1 MLNALEAFKRGLDV
15 FLRWFCIVLFVVLVM
30 LVTWQVFV
38 RQVLPLPN
46 QEWTEVLARIVFIW
60 QGLIGA
66 AYVIG
71 EKDDVAIDFLVN
83 KLPGGGV
90 KAMQILAHSI
100 VAFFAIWVMC
110 IGGGRLAAATMDDI
124 VQLLPVSQGV
134 IYLALPIAGGLI
146 AVYSVLHIIQTIVKP
161 APTVVDP
168 NEMDL
173 SDLQEESI

>member
-1 MLNALEAFKRGLDV
+1 MLNAIEAFKRGLDA
-15 FLRWFCIVLFVVLVM
+15 FLRWFCIVLFVILVL
-30 LVTWQVFV
+30 LVVWQVFV
-38 RQVLPLPN
+38 RQVWPLPG
-46 QEWTEVLARIVFIW
+46 QEWTEVLARVVFIW

-90 KAMQILAHSI
+90 KVMQILAHAI

-110 IGGGRLAAATMDDI
+110 YGGGRVVANSMDDI

-146 AVYSVLHIIQTIVKP
+146 ALYSLIHIIQTIVKP

-168 NEMDL
+168 NSMDL
-173 SDLQEESI
+173 TDLQEESI

>member
-1 MLNALEAFKRGLDV
+1 MHALESFKKGLDV
-15 FLRWFCIVLFVVLVM
+15 TLRWFCITLFVALVL
-30 LVTWQVFV
+30 LVCLQVAA
-38 RQVLPLPN
+38 RYMGINAP
-46 QEWTEVLARIVFIW
+46 WTEVAARSVFIW

>member
-15 FLRWFCIVLFVVLVM
+15 FLRWFCIILFIVLVL

-134 IYLALPIAGGLI
+134 IYLAQPIAGGLI
-146 AVYSVLHIIQTIVKP
+146 AVFSVLHSSQTIVKP